1 MVPFLFTRQLSLIM
15 SNKINRIFTLGEVV
29 FDIMFKKG
37 QPVAAK
43 PGGSMLNSSI
53 SLGRSGMPVSFTG
66 TCGNDQAGRLI
77 SGFLK
82 ENKVDT
88 SYLHHQNSQSIIA
101 LAFLDNDNNA
111 TYSFYKGQEPPEEP
125 PLPSPGQLDVVLFGS
140 FFSIS
145 GPTAVIAM
153 KLRDYAVK
161 NGALVIYDPNFRDS
175 HLAELNTVKS
185 RIEENISSAG
195 IVRGSDEDFGVIFG
209 TGSAE
214 ETWNLPCFS
223 SCNALIYT
231 RSSLGVDLITKGFS
245 KHYDVPSITPVS
257 TIGAGDSFNAGIIAA
272 MYDNNITGAEIA
284 KCTEA
289 QWDIIIRRGIEFSSE
304 VCMSY
309 DNYISDS

>member
-1 MVPFLFTRQLSLIM
+1 M

-29 FDIMFKKG
+29 FDIIFKKG
-37 QPVAAK
+37 EPVAAR

-53 SLGRSGMPVSFTG
+53 SLGRSGMPVSFIG
-66 TCGNDQAGRLI
+66 TCGNDQTGRLI

-82 ENKVDT
+82 ENKVGT
-88 SYLHHQNSQSIIA
+88 SYLHHQNSQSVIA

-111 TYSFYKGQEPPEEP
+111 TYSFYKGEKPPEEP
-125 PLPSPGQLDVVLFGS
+125 PLPYPGQLDIVLFGS

-145 GPTAVIAM
+145 GNTAVTAT
-153 KLRDYAVK
+153 KLRDYALK

-175 HLAELNTVKS
+175 HVAELDTVRP

-195 IVRGSDEDFGVIFG
+195 IVRGSNEDFQVIFG

-231 RSSLGVDLITKGFS
+231 RSSQGVDLITKGFS
-245 KHYDVPSITPVS
+245 KHYDVPHITPVS

-272 MYDNNITGAEIA
+272 MYANNITRTEIA
-284 KCTEA
+284 KCTENM
-289 QWDIIIRRGIEFSSE
+289 WDIIIRRGIGFSAE

-309 DNYISDS
+309 DNYIHDS